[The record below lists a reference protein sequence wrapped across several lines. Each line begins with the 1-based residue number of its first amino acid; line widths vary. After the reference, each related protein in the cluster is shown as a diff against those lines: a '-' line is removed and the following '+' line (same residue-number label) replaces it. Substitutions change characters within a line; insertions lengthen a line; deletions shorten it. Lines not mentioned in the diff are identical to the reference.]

1 MIECYSQG
9 KLLLSGEY
17 MVLRGAEALAVPSSK
32 GQFLKFITN
41 DSKTLDWESWDHKN
55 QLWFSA
61 SLSLLKFDI
70 LKTTDAKIADR
81 LVQILKAIRIQKNDF
96 LSEFGGRVSTKLE
109 FDRHWG
115 LGTSSTL
122 LSNLAQWSQ
131 TNPYAL
137 LQNSFGG
144 SGYDIACATSKNP
157 LIYKKNIA
165 GPHIENCKFDP
176 PFKSHLYLVYLNQK
190 KNSREAV
197 NQFKKENISSH
208 QIAKASA
215 LTRAMTKAESL
226 KEFQAILSEHEHFIG
241 EIIGFKPVKENL
253 FPDFQGAIK
262 SLGAWGGD
270 FVLVAGDN
278 NTHSYFNQK
287 GFPIVLPYSEMI
299 L

>member
-32 GQFLKFITN
+32 GQSLKFITN
-41 DSKTLDWESWDHKN
+41 DSKILDWESWDHKS

-70 LKTTDAKIADR
+70 LKTSDAKIADR

-96 LSEFGGRVSTKLE
+96 LSEFGGRVSTQLE
-109 FDRHWG
+109 FDRNWG

-122 LSNLAQWSQ
+122 LSNMAQWSQ

-137 LQNSFGG
+137 LQNTFGG

-190 KNSREAV
+190 KNSREAI
-197 NQFKKENISSH
+197 NKFKKENISPH

-226 KEFQAILSEHEHFIG
+226 KEFQAILCEHEHFIG
-241 EIIGFKPVKENL
+241 EIIGLKPVKESL

-270 FVLVAGDN
+270 FVLATGGN
-278 NTHSYFNQK
+278 NTPSYFNQK
-287 GFPIVLPYSEMI
+287 GFPEVLPYSEMI
-299 L
+299 F